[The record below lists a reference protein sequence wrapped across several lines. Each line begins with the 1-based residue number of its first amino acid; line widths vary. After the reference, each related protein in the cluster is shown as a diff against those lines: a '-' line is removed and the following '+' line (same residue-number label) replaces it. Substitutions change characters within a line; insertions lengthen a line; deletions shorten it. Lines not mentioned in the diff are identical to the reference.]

1 MKQRIHTILIAIA
14 LTLTTSTVSQAMS
27 KLVSLTVEPQW
38 PTTTTPGNI
47 LLYKV
52 TAVREGSGVL
62 NVAVSIHGLPQ
73 GTTVQ
78 LDPPLRFTGSSP
90 TVLTALMTV
99 TCPALTPADNYPFTT
114 TGKARREGIT
124 VTNAVH
130 QQLFSLISNPL
141 VLSLDQMSEGSFRL
155 RGSGTSGQ
163 TYTIETTTS
172 LTSPDWTPLGS
183 STADGNGR
191 FTFFPVAS
199 PNDAARFFRAV
210 QSGP

>member
-1 MKQRIHTILIAIA
+1 MLM
-14 LTLTTSTVSQAMS
+14 TSTASQAMS
-27 KLVSLTVEPQW
+27 RLVSLSVEPQW
-38 PTTTTPGNI
+38 PTNTTPGNV

-78 LDPPLRFTGSSP
+78 VNPPLRFTGSSP
-90 TVLTALMTV
+90 TVITALMTV
-99 TCPALTPADNYPFTT
+99 TCPVLTPADNYPFTA
-114 TGKARREGIT
+114 TGKARRDGIT
-124 VTNAVH
+124 VTNEVH
-130 QQLFSLISNPL
+130 QQLFSLVSNPV
-141 VLSLDQMSEGSFRL
+141 VLTLERLSNGNFGL
-155 RGSGTSGQ
+155 RGTGASGQ
-163 TYTIETTTS
+163 TYHIETTSS
-172 LTSPDWTPLGS
+172 LGNPVWTPLGA

-191 FTFFPVAS
+191 FTFFPATS